1 MKLSDSRYNECMY
14 FISAAFARK
23 VERLAVTSWKEVN
36 LSPSIAYLLMLVI
49 EEPGCQP
56 TYIGHHLHL
65 KPSTVTRFVEK
76 LEERKLIVRTTE
88 GKLTNIYP
96 TPKGKEMYPEL
107 KKCLQDF
114 MSRYDKLI
122 EKNEATKLLDT
133 MRKVADK
140 IDH

>member
-56 TYIGHHLHL
+56 TYIGNHLHL

-76 LEERKLIVRTTE
+76 LEERKLIIRTTE